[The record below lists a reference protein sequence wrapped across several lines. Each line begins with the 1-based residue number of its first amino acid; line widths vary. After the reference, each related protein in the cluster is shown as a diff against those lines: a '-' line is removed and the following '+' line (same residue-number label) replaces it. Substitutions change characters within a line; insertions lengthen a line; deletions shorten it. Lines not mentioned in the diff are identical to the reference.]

1 MDSIGILYSKKRD
14 IGTTDPDSKNL
25 EVELHMN
32 YLKTIRYNKYINVRS
47 GYNRYLDIGIM
58 VLPPI
63 KNLDAI
69 YIYLP
74 FFVSKEDISDLGE
87 RIKEPS
93 LFCTLFNGDYTITNV
108 SEHPLFH
115 EVRPKSDNKS
125 VFWLYILGDNTYSIS
140 RLKKG
145 TLIKIELKELPSTL
159 NFVQGDDNM
168 GPGLYFR
175 LRISNLQKDEF
186 YYEEKV
192 SNDVFQSA
200 FSKAELVDIRVNEI
214 REFGKDVIDDLR
226 KDKFFVVFSK
236 FHFFFLGS
244 SENEQV
250 TGNVNFHDCR
260 LLDTDKW
267 VNYESAIKYGKK
279 KYLAYHWSN
288 KKQDK
293 ASFRT
298 CNIFLRTIYTS
309 LNIKKSIK
317 YCIIVI
323 MLGFL
328 GSILCNLFQNIIDNT
343 SNSNNT
349 MPNNYARNN

>member
-1 MDSIGILYSKKRD
+1 MDSIGILYSKKQNV
-14 IGTTDPDSKNL
+14 GTTEPDSKNL

-32 YLKTIRYNKYINVRS
+32 YLKTIRYRKYIHVRS

-58 VLPPI
+58 VLPPV
-63 KNLDAI
+63 NDLDAI

-74 FFVSKEDISDLGE
+74 FIVSKEDISDLGE
-87 RIKEPS
+87 RIKESS
-93 LFCTLFNGDYTITNV
+93 LFCTLFNGDYTIANV

-125 VFWLYILGDNTYSIS
+125 VFWLYTLGENTYSIS
-140 RLKKG
+140 NLKKG

-159 NFVQGDDNM
+159 NFVQGGENK

-175 LRISNLQKDEF
+175 LRISNLQKDDF

-214 REFGKDVIDDLR
+214 REFDKDVIDDLR
-226 KDKFFVVFSK
+226 KDKFFVDFSK
-236 FHFFFLGS
+236 FHFFFIGS

-267 VNYESAIKYGKK
+267 VNYESAIKDGKK

-288 KKQDK
+288 KKQNLT
-293 ASFRT
+293 AFRT

-309 LNIKKSIK
+309 LNFKKSIK
-317 YCIIVI
+317 YCIIAVF
-323 MLGFL
+323 LGFL
-328 GSILCNLFQNIIDNT
+328 GSLLCSVILECF
-343 SNSNNT
+343 NN
-349 MPNNYARNN
+349 